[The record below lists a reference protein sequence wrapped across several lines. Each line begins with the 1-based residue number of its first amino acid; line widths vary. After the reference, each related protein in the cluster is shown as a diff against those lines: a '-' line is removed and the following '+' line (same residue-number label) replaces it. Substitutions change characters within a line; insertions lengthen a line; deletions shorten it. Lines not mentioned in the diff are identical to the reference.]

1 MTIKYETSLSSFE
14 FWGGAKD
21 NARHY
26 TMDEMNEI
34 ENIFDELFPEGMTAT
49 DVNDIFWFD
58 FDGICEWIG
67 LDPEEVAARE

>member
-21 NARHY
+21 NARHF

-34 ENIFDELFPEGMTAT
+34 ENIFDELFPGRH
-49 DVNDIFWFD
+49 DRNK
-58 FDGICEWIG
+58 C
-67 LDPEEVAARE
+67 